1 MIDLALLAVFAGVT
15 YCVAAE
21 GALGAVTTLL
31 VTLFSGLL
39 ATNYFEPL
47 AGVLER
53 NVGFL
58 QGRADEVAL
67 LGLFVA
73 LVFGGR
79 LACEHIAPSLLEVH
93 TLAYEVLRWV
103 CGAGTGYVTAA
114 LLLVA
119 LHTAPLPRSFYGFA
133 PDRMNFF
140 GALAPDRDWL
150 GFAHRVTGGP
160 FAKDQLITVG
170 DHTASVPKAFDGRT
184 ALHWGVGPEQTGGVP
199 PEKVVMPSFLLRYAD
214 RRAAGGFAPAAASAA
229 PPAPSRSRGGSSGP
243 AF

>member
-21 GALGAVTTLL
+21 GALGATATLL
-31 VTLFSGLL
+31 VTLFAGLL
-39 ATNYFEPL
+39 AMNYFEPL

-53 NVGFL
+53 NVAFFR
-58 QGRADEVAL
+58 GRADEVAL

-79 LACEHIAPSLLEVH
+79 LACEAIAPSLLEVH
-93 TLAYEVLRWV
+93 SLAYEGLRWV

-119 LHTAPLPRSFYGFA
+119 VHTAPFPRSFYGFS
-133 PDRMNFF
+133 PDRANLF
-140 GALAPDRDWL
+140 GALAPDRDWI
-150 GFAHRVTGGP
+150 GFTHHVTGGP
-160 FAKDQLITVG
+160 FAKTQLITAG
-170 DHTASVPKAFDGRT
+170 DRTAAVPKAFDGRT
-184 ALHWGVGPEQTGGVP
+184 ALHWGVDQTQTGGVP
-199 PEKVVMPSFLLRYAD
+199 PELVVMPSFVVRYAD
-214 RRAAGGFAPAAASAA
+214 RRAAGGFGVAAGGAA
-229 PPAPSRSRGGSSGP
+229 GPPAPPRQAPSQP